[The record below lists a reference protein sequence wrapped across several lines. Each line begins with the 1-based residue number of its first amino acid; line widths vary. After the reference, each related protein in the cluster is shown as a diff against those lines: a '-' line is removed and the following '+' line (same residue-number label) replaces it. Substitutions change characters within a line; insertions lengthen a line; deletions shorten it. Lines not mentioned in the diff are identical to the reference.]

1 MGITNRGKKLIL
13 EWAFKRVSQPAN
25 LYVAL
30 CTSTSTPSP
39 DTDTLGQLAEITAG
53 NGYSSGGFQL
63 TPNNTDFDTSGEDD
77 ASDYGFIQIKD
88 VSWTASGGSLP
99 ASGNGARY
107 AVLTDN
113 NATVGNRQV
122 VAFWDLSS
130 DRQVSAGQTIT
141 LQDLEQRI
149 TEN

>member
-1 MGITNRGKKLIL
+1 V
-13 EWAFKRVSQPAN
+13 AQPAN
-25 LYVAL
+25 IYVAL
-30 CTSTSTPSP
+30 CTSTSAPSP
-39 DTDTLGQLAEITAG
+39 DTDTLGQLSEIAAG

-63 TPNNTDFDTSGEDD
+63 TPNNTDFDASGEDD

-122 VAFWDLSS
+122 VAFWDLTS
-130 DRQVSAGQTIT
+130 DRQVSDGQTIT

>member
-13 EWAFKRVSQPAN
+13 EWAFKRVAQPVN

-30 CTSTSTPSP
+30 CTASSTPSP
-39 DTDTLGQLAEITAG
+39 DTDTLSQLSEIAAG

-63 TPNNTDFDTSGEDD
+63 TPNNTDFDVSGEDD
-77 ASDYGFIQIKD
+77 ANDYGFIQIKD

-99 ASGNGARY
+99 AAGNGARY
-107 AVLTDN
+107 AVLTDY
-113 NATVGNRQV
+113 NATVGSRQV
-122 VAFWDLSS
+122 VAFWDLTS
-130 DRQVSAGQTIT
+130 DRQVSDGQTIT